1 MLLISIILYLL
12 YTALVLILLIRL
24 SSFIAAILLLGIPLV
39 LVLALP
45 TQSVAFLSYQH
56 AVLGDGLIPI
66 NNLHILLFIWSAL
79 LAVILYTEFITWYLV
94 RGEGDGAGAESA
106 GAGAPEADEHVADDL
121 AGSDE
126 PVDAPG
132 TEDMGIGLDDAS
144 GFPDEPLIGDD
155 GGFPEDFG
163 MGEESELEDF
173 DGFPG

>member
-12 YTALVLILLIRL
+12 YTILVLTLLIRL

-45 TQSVAFLSYQH
+45 DPSVAFLSHQH

-79 LAVILYTEFITWYLV
+79 LAVILYTEFITWYLG
-94 RGEGDGAGAESA
+94 RGEGGDAGAESA
-106 GAGAPEADEHVADDL
+106 GAGAHEADEPVADDMM
-121 AGSDE
+121 GSDE
-126 PVDAPG
+126 PADAPG
-132 TEDMGIGLDDAS
+132 TGDMELGLDDAS

-155 GGFPEDFG
+155 DGFPGDFG
-163 MGEESELEDF
+163 MDEESELGDF

>member
-12 YTALVLILLIRL
+12 YTILVLILLIRI
-24 SSFIAAILLLGIPLV
+24 SSFIASILLLGIPLI

-45 TQSVAFLSYQH
+45 DQSVAFLSYQH

-79 LAVILYTEFITWYLV
+79 IAVILYTEFITWYLG
-94 RGEGDGAGAESA
+94 RLEGGAVGTESA
-106 GAGAPEADEHVADDL
+106 GAGAPEAEGSVQDL

-126 PVDAPG
+126 PAEAPG
-132 TEDMGIGLDDAS
+132 TGEMEPGLDDAS
-144 GFPDEPLIGDD
+144 GFPDEPMIGDD
-155 GGFPEDFG
+155 NGFPGDFG
-163 MGEESELEDF
+163 MDEEFELEDF